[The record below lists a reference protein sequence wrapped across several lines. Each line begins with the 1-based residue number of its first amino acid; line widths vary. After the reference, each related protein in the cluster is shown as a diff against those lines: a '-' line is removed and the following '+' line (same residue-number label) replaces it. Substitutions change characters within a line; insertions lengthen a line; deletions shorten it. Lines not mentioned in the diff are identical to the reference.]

1 MGRVLRCAHF
11 GLGPIGQAIARL
23 ANESSSMAIVSAADL
38 SPDRVGRDLGEVLGL
53 PRRLRIR
60 VRDDVDRLISKL
72 KADVAILATS
82 SSLAEC
88 KDLAIKLFK
97 RGLHVVT
104 TCEELAY
111 PLPGNQSAFKTLDRE
126 ARAKKV
132 TMLSIGI
139 NPGFAMDALPLMLTA
154 PCSEVRRISA
164 TRVVDLATRRRSLQ
178 RKVGAGLNVHQF
190 RRALAEGNVRHVGL
204 LQSTHM
210 IARTRGWTLDRIDET
225 VEPAIAPRDLDT
237 EQMRVPAGAVSGIK
251 QYARAYRKGELIISL
266 DLQLYVGAE
275 APRDHI
281 LIDGTP
287 PLDVT
292 IAGGIG
298 GDAATAAIVVN
309 CLPKMLSAPP
319 GVRTV
324 NELSLLHRLNPAET
338 AAAKSGRR

>member
-23 ANESSSMAIVSAADL
+23 AIETQGLTIVSVADL
-38 SPDRVGRDLGEVLGL
+38 SPDRAGRDLGEVLGL
-53 PRRLRIR
+53 SKRMRIR
-60 VRDDVDRLISKL
+60 VRDDIDRLVSKL
-72 KADVAILATS
+72 KADVAILATN

-88 KDLAIKLFK
+88 KELAIKLIK

-111 PLPGNQSAFKTLDRE
+111 PIPKNQAAFKTLDRE
-126 ARAKKV
+126 ACAKKV
-132 TMLSIGI
+132 TLLSIGI
-139 NPGFAMDALPLMLTA
+139 NPGYAMDALPLMLTA

-164 TRVVDLATRRRSLQ
+164 TRVVDLTTRRRSLQ

-190 RRALAEGNVRHVGL
+190 RRALAEGNVRHIGL

-210 IARTRGWTLDRIDET
+210 IARTLGWTLDRIDET
-225 VEPAIAPRDLDT
+225 IEPAIAPRDLDS
-237 EQMRVPAGAVSGIK
+237 EQIRVPAGAVSGIK

-266 DLQLYVGAE
+266 DLQLYIGAE

-281 LIDGTP
+281 LVDGMP

-309 CLPKMLSAPP
+309 CLPKLLVAPP

-324 NELSLLHRLNPAET
+324 NELPLLHRLNPAEMAT
-338 AAAKSGRR
+338 AKRRRK